1 MIDLNDMQK
10 PLVAVLALG
19 AAATAGFVA
28 GYLAGRD
35 PETARKLVGSVAGA
49 LTRTQVAFAEAIEN
63 IGDLWADARADARR
77 DIEEERF
84 ATESVPA
91 AAAQDIAPDTSA
103 AIVERDAAAAR
114 PPRRKAKARR
124 RRAAQGPRPARSTSK
139 AAKAAA

>member
-28 GYLAGRD
+28 GYLVGRD

-63 IGDLWADARADARR
+63 VGDLWADARADARR
-77 DIEEERF
+77 EIEEERF
-84 ATESVPA
+84 AAESVPA
-91 AAAQDIAPDTSA
+91 AAAQDIAPDASA
-103 AIVERDAAAAR
+103 AVVGRDAAAAR

-124 RRAAQGPRPARSTSK
+124 RRAAQGSRPARSTTR
-139 AAKAAA
+139 A

>member
-1 MIDLNDMQK
+1 MIDLNDLQK

-28 GYLAGRD
+28 GYLVGRD

-84 ATESVPA
+84 AAESVPA
-91 AAAQDIAPDTSA
+91 AAAQDIAPDA
-103 AIVERDAAAAR
+103 GAVIVERDAAAAR

-124 RRAAQGPRPARSTSK
+124 RSARGSRPARSTSK